1 MLQILIVDDM
11 GEDRAL
17 AQRVLKQC
25 KLLNPIHVIKS
36 GMECITTL
44 QTGLVRRKDGG
55 TNHFLVLLDLAMSPH
70 NGHWVLQE
78 AANRNMMGRVVFVML
93 SGIAGIKDVHL
104 GYQLGAKTF
113 LIKPLKAED
122 ILELL
127 NALKDKVRLEEFS
140 TGYLL
145 HWVEKD
151 SAVPSV
157 VAPEI
162 SFRHDRSAPP
172 AAN

>member
-25 KLLNPIHVIKS
+25 KILNPIHPLKS
-36 GMECITTL
+36 GMDCITTL
-44 QTGLVRRKDGG
+44 QSGLIRQKGSVA
-55 TNHFLVLLDLAMSPH
+55 NHFLVLLDLAMAPH
-70 NGHWVLQE
+70 DGHWVLQE
-78 AANRNMMGRVVFVML
+78 AAKRNMMTSVIFVML
-93 SGIAGIKDVHL
+93 SGIAGIRDVHQ

-127 NALKDKVRLEEFS
+127 NALKDKIRLEEFP

-145 HWVEKD
+145 EWIEKD
-151 SAVPSV
+151 SPGAVV
-157 VAPEI
+157 VPPQI
-162 SFRHDRSAPP
+162 TFRSTSLPP
-172 AAN
+172 ASN